1 MRIAL
6 LSYRSKPH
14 CGGQGIYVRHLSR
27 ELVNLG
33 HSVEVFS
40 GQPYPE
46 LDPGVTL
53 TKVPSLDLYREPDP
67 FRVPRP
73 REFRDLVDVE
83 EFLTMCTAGFP
94 EPKTFSS
101 RVVKLLRGRVA
112 DFDIVHDNQVLG
124 YGMLDIEKMGLP
136 LITTLHHP
144 ISFDRRI
151 DLEAA
156 PTLRKKLSIRRWY
169 GFLRMQQKVARRARK
184 VLTPSESSA
193 RDIARDFGVDPAR
206 MQVILLGVDDAF
218 QPPTAPRVPGRI
230 IAMASADAPMKGIAT
245 LLEAFAKL
253 RTERDLELLLVTK
266 PQPGGRTE
274 QLIEKLSIG
283 DAVRFVNGVSDAEL
297 VDLMGSAELACVPSL
312 YEGFSL
318 PTAELMAC
326 ATPLVVSRAGAIPEV
341 VGPDGL
347 CADLVTPGDVSELT
361 ASIAALLDDPER
373 RAEMGRAGR
382 RRVDELFSWRA
393 VAVAVAAA
401 YEETIAD
408 YGLDTV
414 AARPTRPP
422 KTATAA
428 ARPTRPP
435 KTATVAARPT
445 RPPKE
450 HNADR

>member
-1 MRIAL
+1 MRVAL

-27 ELVNLG
+27 ELTNLG
-33 HSVEVFS
+33 HQVEVFS
-40 GQPYPE
+40 GQPYPD
-46 LDPGVTL
+46 LDPGVKL

-67 FRVPRP
+67 FRVPKP

-101 RVVKLLRGRVA
+101 RVAKLLRERVG
-112 DFDIVHDNQVLG
+112 DFDVVHDNQVLG

-156 PTLRKKLSIRRWY
+156 PTLRKKLSTRRWY
-169 GFLRMQQKVARRARK
+169 GFLRMQQKVARKARK
-184 VLTPSESSA
+184 ILTPSQSSA
-193 RDIARDFGVDPAR
+193 RDIARDFGVDPAK

-218 QPPTAPRVPGRI
+218 VPPTAPRVPGRI

-274 QLIEKLSIG
+274 QLIDRLSIN
-283 DAVRFVNGVSDAEL
+283 DSVRFVSGVSEADL
-297 VDLMGSAELACVPSL
+297 VGLMGSAELACVPSL

-326 ATPLVVSRAGAIPEV
+326 ETPLVVSRAGAIPEV

-347 CADLVTPGDVSELT
+347 CADLVTPGDVAELT
-361 ASIAALLDDPER
+361 VAIAALLDDPER
-373 RAEMGRAGR
+373 RERMGRAGR
-382 RRVDELFSWRA
+382 QRVDEMFSWRA
-393 VAVAVAAA
+393 VAAAVADA
-401 YEETIAD
+401 YEEVMAD
-408 YGLDTV
+408 YREEN
-414 AARPTRPP
+414 AR
-422 KTATAA
+422 
-428 ARPTRPP
+428 
-435 KTATVAARPT
+435 
-445 RPPKE
+445 
-450 HNADR
+450 ADR